1 MKFWCIKKGMSV
13 CLFLTPH
20 TISLSLSF
28 VCVAF
33 AFFSFSTVRPYLI
46 FNIYDIVLSA
56 IAFSIQIPFLL
67 IFLFLHCI
75 CGTIVVLKVFR
86 YLLFSLC
93 EIEAGSFC
101 WIVRQFLFTLLFLHT
116 NKPPWLRA
124 KSTLPSLSNNI
135 CTIANPWRHIRATS
149 VLCRDGHSQK
159 WMAPETKYAFR
170 SRDMP
175 YSSLCWCRLGSIA
188 TYYSRSLGGFFKNSW
203 KKRYFVLYN
212 DGQFC
217 YFQDPNDRERD
228 GQIHMKTEC
237 RRIDVGYAVGD
248 GVKSPKDTNPNN
260 LFSVASPDRTWY
272 LCAETESECR

>member
-1 MKFWCIKKGMSV
+1 MQLKKQSPALSFILSIPCILVNIRTHLSWKAIVKLMKFWCIKKGMSV

-56 IAFSIQIPFLL
+56 VAFSIQIPFLL

-93 EIEAGSFC
+93 EIGAGSFC

-116 NKPPWLRA
+116 NKPPWLPA
-124 KSTLPSLSNNI
+124 KSTLPSLRKNI
-135 CTIANPWRHIRATS
+135 CTIANPWRHIYATS
-149 VLCRDGHSQK
+149 VLFIVEMGTLKSGWLQK
-159 WMAPETKYAFR
+159 LSMRFEVEICHIVVY
-170 SRDMP
+170 
-175 YSSLCWCRLGSIA
+175 
-188 TYYSRSLGGFFKNSW
+188 
-203 KKRYFVLYN
+203 V
-212 DGQFC
+212 
-217 YFQDPNDRERD
+217 
-228 GQIHMKTEC
+228 
-237 RRIDVGYAVGD
+237 DVD
-248 GVKSPKDTNPNN
+248 
-260 LFSVASPDRTWY
+260 
-272 LCAETESECR
+272 